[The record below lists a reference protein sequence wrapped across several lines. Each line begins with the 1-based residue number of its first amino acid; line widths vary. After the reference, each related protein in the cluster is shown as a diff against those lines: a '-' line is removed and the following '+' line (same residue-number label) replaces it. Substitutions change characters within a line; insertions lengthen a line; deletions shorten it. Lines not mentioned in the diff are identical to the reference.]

1 MNFILGI
8 FIGAFIG
15 ITLMCLLQ
23 IRRTNEYKDL
33 KTGIINFSD
42 WIALIIFQESKN
54 ANKDKI
60 EGMKDI
66 QSMYEKFFE
75 EELE

>member
-15 ITLMCLLQ
+15 VALMCLLQ

-42 WIALIIFQESKN
+42 LIALIIFQESKN

-66 QSMYEKFFE
+66 QNMYENFFE
-75 EELE
+75 EELR

>member
-8 FIGAFIG
+8 FIVAFIG

-23 IRRTNEYKDL
+23 IRKTNEQNDL
-33 KTGIINFSD
+33 KTGIINFAD
-42 WIALIIFQESKN
+42 WIALIIYQESKT

-66 QSMYEKFFE
+66 QSMYENFFE
-75 EELE
+75 EELQ